1 MNLNKNFENDSIDL
15 HVLFSERP
23 SQKPNEESIRMLK
36 LMLDLCADVNIA
48 DRNDGSLLRH
58 DWPMQIARIVVP
70 EPNFKIFFTKRLT
83 IVSSSAVGVECY
95 CV

>member
-1 MNLNKNFENDSIDL
+1 
-15 HVLFSERP
+15 
-23 SQKPNEESIRMLK
+23 MLK

-95 CV
+95 CVQLNGTTFFNFDFDAYTSSLNSLFVQN